1 MPFPQDYVRGLLFEP
16 GVRKVANGVSSAAM
30 TLWATFPRSNKT
42 SRLKG

>member
-16 GVRKVANGVSSAAM
+16 GVLKVASAITPAAM
-30 TLWATFPRSNKT
+30 TLWVTFPRSKKT

>member
-16 GVRKVANGVSSAAM
+16 GVHKVGSGITSAAM
-30 TLWATFPRSNKT
+30 TLWATFPRSKKT